1 MTSVQGVRGED
12 GNRLL
17 AAGLES
23 SRSHG
28 EAAKGVEK
36 ESDWSDG

>member
-12 GNRLL
+12 GDRLL